1 MSPNH
6 DVFIDSEARWYSA
19 YLSEHGNT
27 RMIYAFAISL
37 DDAKSAMTAIGAV
50 GIVTASDGPMSGRP
64 FVISEA
70 ARATRGIV

>member
-1 MSPNH
+1 M
-6 DVFIDSEARWYSA
+6 A
-19 YLSEHGNT
+19 
-27 RMIYAFAISL
+27 
-37 DDAKSAMTAIGAV
+37 AIGAV